1 VTVSP
6 VPWASL
12 LGAAASLVFLG
23 GLLTLWGRRVLLRG
37 RLRRRAL
44 IAREG
49 EARAETILAD
59 QGWAVDGRQ
68 VTATYDLL
76 VSGTPLTIG
85 LRADYL
91 VTRGGRRYVAE
102 VKTGRFAPQ
111 LDTPATRRQL
121 LEYRVAFGVD
131 GVLLVDA
138 ETERVLSIEF
148 PPLQARLSR
157 RPGFAW
163 ALLLGLLAFG
173 LGTWLALEKARG

>member
-1 VTVSP
+1 MVSSL
-6 VPWASL
+6 PWVSL

-23 GLLTLWGRRVLLRG
+23 ALLTLWGKRVLLRG

-44 IAREG
+44 VAREG

-59 QGWAVDGRQ
+59 QGWAVGGRQ
-68 VTATYDLL
+68 VTTTYDLL

-131 GVLLVDA
+131 GVLLVDP

-148 PPLQARLSR
+148 PPLEARVSRQA
-157 RPGFAW
+157 GFVW

-173 LGTWLALEKARG
+173 IGTWLALEKARG